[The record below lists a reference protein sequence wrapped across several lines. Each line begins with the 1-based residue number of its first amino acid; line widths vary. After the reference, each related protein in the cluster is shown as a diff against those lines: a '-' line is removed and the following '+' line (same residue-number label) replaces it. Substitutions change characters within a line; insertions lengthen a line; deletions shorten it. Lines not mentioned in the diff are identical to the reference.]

1 MLTDKKCCYIN
12 KKQWKRFTKIHKC
25 FKSENHLTAKKN
37 NVTIVAMDNRL
48 RNKKR
53 MTLQDVADA
62 LNMSKTTVSRAL
74 SGKGRIGED
83 TRRAVIDFAKEHD
96 YHPNLMAKGLAEAKT
111 WNIGVVLQGNAS
123 RADMPFFQNC
133 LFGIASEVKSHN
145 YDVLLILNDENSSD
159 GLLQMLR
166 LGKADAVILTRV
178 MENDKNVEL
187 LKEHSIPF
195 VAIGSYND
203 DSVIQ
208 VDAKNEEACRSFT
221 LEIVKRAGNAGK
233 IIFLCGKQ
241 NIIVNKMRLN
251 GFLEAMNELGKS
263 DYSVTL
269 DIESAKEA
277 KEALSGFDGSI
288 VICADDVFLG
298 PSCVFTNVIN
308 PRSAVSRKD
317 SYRRTMVGKGATIG
331 ANATIVCGHN
341 IGEYAFI
348 GAGAVITKDVMPY
361 ALMVGNPARQIGW
374 MSEMGCRLIFRKVN
388 GEQIAVCPESGQ
400 RYKLYNNTVYRLDA
414 QP

>member
-1 MLTDKKCCYIN
+1 MAGKSLPCREKNLLTDKKCCYIN

-145 YDVLLILNDENSSD
+145 YDVLLVLNDENSSD

-221 LEIVKRAGNAGK
+221 LEVVKRAGNAGK

-288 VICADDVFLG
+288 VICADDVLCEGAIEWENERYNEGSSEVKIASFHDSLAFSCSSPKVSAIDVDAYTLGKTASELLLSCLCGKEVESRNYVDYNFL
-298 PSCVFTNVIN
+298 
-308 PRSAVSRKD
+308 
-317 SYRRTMVGKGATIG
+317 
-331 ANATIVCGHN
+331 
-341 IGEYAFI
+341 
-348 GAGAVITKDVMPY
+348 
-361 ALMVGNPARQIGW
+361 
-374 MSEMGCRLIFRKVN
+374 FR
-388 GEQIAVCPESGQ
+388 
-400 RYKLYNNTVYRLDA
+400 
-414 QP
+414 